1 MYQIKKLIVC
11 LDQSDLDETLVR
23 FASFVSRVNQTKKIY
38 FTNVIRNLQI
48 PKEVLEEFPNLID
61 NMVEE
66 RKRQMKDVVDKNF
79 SKKEDIEF
87 SYVVKEGQLS
97 KKILKLAHEKSADMI
112 IIGRKVTLPGTGVI
126 SQRLARRASC
136 SLLIIPEKAEP
147 KMDKLL
153 VPSDF
158 SDYSKDALEEAII
171 IVEKYGGKAEIIC
184 QNVFTIPSGYH
195 FTGKSYEEF
204 TSIMLM
210 HAEINFKKFIRNI
223 DTKNLKIT
231 PIYTQDD
238 DDDPVEEIIA
248 KAKEISADGII
259 IGAKGRTA
267 ATALFIGSMAERLIQ
282 LNETFHFWSRDLKV
296 KTQVFWIISL
306 KFDLLFL
313 IFLNLKSDLQ
323 AI

>member
-1 MYQIKKLIVC
+1 MYQIKKLLVC
-11 LDQSDLDETLVR
+11 LDQSNLDETLIR

-48 PKEVLEEFPNLID
+48 PKEVLEEFPNLIE

-66 RKRQMKDVVDKNF
+66 RKRQMIEMVEKNF
-79 SKKEDIEF
+79 GKKEDIEF
-87 SYVVKEGQLS
+87 SFVVKEGQLS
-97 KKILKLAHEKSADMI
+97 KKILKLAHEKSVDMI
-112 IIGRKVTLPGTGVI
+112 IIGRKVTLPGTGVV

-158 SDYSKDALEEAII
+158 SDYSKDALEEAVL

-195 FTGKSYEEF
+195 FTGKSFEEF

-223 DTKNLKIT
+223 DTKNIKIT

-248 KAKEISADGII
+248 KAKEIQADGII
-259 IGAKGRTA
+259 IGVKGRTA

-282 LNETFHFWSRDLKV
+282 LNETFP
-296 KTQVFWIISL
+296 
-306 KFDLLFL
+306 LLVTRPKGKNAGIL
-313 IFLNLKSDLQ
+313 DYILE
-323 AI
+323 I

>member
-11 LDQSDLDETLVR
+11 LDQSDLDDTLVR

-38 FTNVIRNLQI
+38 FANVIRNLQI
-48 PKEVLEEFPNLID
+48 PKEVLEEFPNLVD

-66 RKRQMKDVVDKNF
+66 RKRQMKEVVDRNF
-79 SKKEDIEF
+79 GKKEDIEF

-136 SLLIIPEKAEP
+136 SLLIIPEGAEP

-158 SDYSKDALEEAII
+158 SDYSKDALEEAIM

-184 QNVFTIPSGYH
+184 QNVFSVPSGYH

-223 DTKNLKIT
+223 DTKNIKII
-231 PIYTQDD
+231 PIYTQDE

-248 KAKEISADGII
+248 KAREIKADGII

-267 ATALFIGSMAERLIQ
+267 TTALFIGSMAERLIQ
-282 LNETFHFWSRDLKV
+282 LNESFP
-296 KTQVFWIISL
+296 
-306 KFDLLFL
+306 LLVTRPKGKNAGIL
-313 IFLNLKSDLQ
+313 DYILE
-323 AI
+323 I

>member
-1 MYQIKKLIVC
+1 MMYQIKKLIVC
-11 LDQSDLDETLVR
+11 LDQSDLDDTLVR
-23 FASFVSRVNQTKKIY
+23 FASFIAAVNQTKKIY

-66 RKRQMKDVVDKNF
+66 RKAQMQEVVKRSFGKNDDV
-79 SKKEDIEF
+79 EF
-87 SYVVKEGQLS
+87 AFVVKEGQLS
-97 KKILKLAHEKSADMI
+97 KKILKLAHEKSVDMI
-112 IIGRKVTLPGTGVI
+112 IVGRKVTLPGTGVV

-136 SLLIIPEKAEP
+136 SLLIIPENSVPNIKT
-147 KMDKLL
+147 LL

-158 SDYSKDALEEAII
+158 SDYSKDALEEAIM
-171 IVEKYGGKAEIIC
+171 IVEKYGGKAEIVV

-210 HAEINFKKFIRNI
+210 HAEINYKKFIRKI
-223 DTKNLKIT
+223 DVKKVKIT
-231 PIYTQDD
+231 PVYTQDD

-248 KAKEISADGII
+248 KAKDIKADAII

-282 LNETFHFWSRDLKV
+282 LNDTFP
-296 KTQVFWIISL
+296 
-306 KFDLLFL
+306 LLVTRPKGKNAGIL
-313 IFLNLKSDLQ
+313 DYILE
-323 AI
+323 I

>member
-1 MYQIKKLIVC
+1 MMYQIKKLIVC
-11 LDQSDLDETLVR
+11 LDQSELDDTLVR
-23 FASFVSRVNQTKKIY
+23 FASFIASVNQTKKIY

-66 RKRQMKDVVDKNF
+66 RKTQMQEVVKRSFGRNEDV
-79 SKKEDIEF
+79 EF
-87 SYVVKEGQLS
+87 AFVVKEGQLS
-97 KKILKLAHEKSADMI
+97 KKILKLAHEKSVDMI
-112 IIGRKVTLPGTGVI
+112 IVGRKVSLPGTGVV

-136 SLLIIPEKAEP
+136 SLLIIPENSVPNIKT
-147 KMDKLL
+147 LL

-158 SDYSKDALEEAII
+158 SDYSKDALEEAIM
-171 IVEKYGGKAEIIC
+171 IVEKYGGKAEIVV

-210 HAEINFKKFIRNI
+210 HAEINYKKFIRKI
-223 DTKNLKIT
+223 DVKKVKIT
-231 PIYTQDD
+231 PVYTQDD

-248 KAKEISADGII
+248 KAKEIKADAII

-282 LNETFHFWSRDLKV
+282 LNDSFP
-296 KTQVFWIISL
+296 
-306 KFDLLFL
+306 LLVTRPKGKNAGIL
-313 IFLNLKSDLQ
+313 DYILE
-323 AI
+323 I

>member
-11 LDQSDLDETLVR
+11 LDQTDLDDTLVR
-23 FASFVSRVNQTKKIY
+23 FSSFVSRVNQTKKIY

-66 RKRQMKDVVDKNF
+66 RKRQMKEVVDKNF
-79 SKKEDIEF
+79 GKREDVEF

-112 IIGRKVTLPGTGVI
+112 IIGRKVTLPGTGVV

-136 SLLIIPEKAEP
+136 SLLIIPEKAQP
-147 KMDKLL
+147 KMDRLL

-158 SDYSKDALEEAII
+158 SDYSKDALEEAVL

-184 QNVFTIPSGYH
+184 QNVFTVPSGYH

-210 HAEINFKKFIRNI
+210 HAEINFKKFLRNI
-223 DTKNLKIT
+223 DTKNIKIT

-248 KAKEISADGII
+248 KAKEISADGIV
-259 IGAKGRTA
+259 IGVKGRTA

-282 LNETFHFWSRDLKV
+282 LNESFP
-296 KTQVFWIISL
+296 
-306 KFDLLFL
+306 LLVTRPKGKNAGIL
-313 IFLNLKSDLQ
+313 DYILE
-323 AI
+323 I

>member
-1 MYQIKKLIVC
+1 MYQLKKLIVC
-11 LDQSDLDETLVR
+11 LDQTEMDDTLVR
-23 FASFVSRVNQTKKIY
+23 FASFIASVNQTKKIY

-66 RKRQMKDVVDKNF
+66 RKTQMQEVVKRSFGRNEDV
-79 SKKEDIEF
+79 EF
-87 SYVVKEGQLS
+87 AFVVKEGQLS
-97 KKILKLAHEKSADMI
+97 KKILKLAHEKSVDMI
-112 IIGRKVTLPGTGVI
+112 IVGRKVSLPGTGVV

-136 SLLIIPEKAEP
+136 SLLIIPENSIPNIKT
-147 KMDKLL
+147 LL

-158 SDYSKDALEEAII
+158 SDYSKDALEEAIM
-171 IVEKYGGKAEIIC
+171 IVEKYGGKAEIVV

-210 HAEINFKKFIRNI
+210 HAEINYKKFIRKI
-223 DTKNLKIT
+223 DVKKVKIT
-231 PIYTQDD
+231 PVYTQDD

-248 KAKEISADGII
+248 KAKDIKADAII

-282 LNETFHFWSRDLKV
+282 LNDTFP
-296 KTQVFWIISL
+296 
-306 KFDLLFL
+306 LLVTRPKGKNAGIL
-313 IFLNLKSDLQ
+313 DYILE
-323 AI
+323 I